1 MVAGVDPPSIC
12 GTLKD
17 TLHRVP
23 RLVIEKGPVTH
34 LIHGF
39 DSTRVGEGGS
49 KIGGMTPGCNVALRY
64 RFEFNALLSHR
75 TLDNRIHN
83 KIYGLKNVM
92 IVDSNCNDSSPL
104 KRMDLG

>member
-1 MVAGVDPPSIC
+1 
-12 GTLKD
+12 
-17 TLHRVP
+17 VP

-39 DSTRVGEGGS
+39 DSTRVATIGGS

-64 RFEFNALLSHR
+64 RFEFNALPSHR
-75 TLDNRIHN
+75 TLDNRIHT

-92 IVDSNCNDSSPL
+92 IVDSNCNDSSSPL
-104 KRMDLG
+104 KRRDLGFTGIEGIDVEVVNK